1 MQNETE
7 WKPNPWPWT
16 KSRRVARERER
27 ERGHRANEM
36 THKRRATLFLTNIW
50 WQHET
55 GTHCVCTIRA
65 RIREAEAKIAQHIVQ
80 NLTLYYYIA
89 ILYVWSLPTT
99 GYERISSK
107 LLSLDSFCIF
117 AHSPGWFDLA
127 AVCCALRSSWYFF
140 CTDIF
145 FSPRSVSFVLRSFFS
160 LHRINSLFPFTYF
173 MVVLFC
179 LISCLFAVV
188 VDVVVFFAFIF
199 LCRLSLTGSTSRYT
213 ANSHSSALSAYNT
226 YATIIYY
233 HIGIWSD
240 QFAYA

>member
-1 MQNETE
+1 MFDHYQLLVTSAYHRSFFR
-7 WKPNPWPWT
+7 WILSAFLRILLVGSIWPLC
-16 KSRRVARERER
+16 VA
-27 ERGHRANEM
+27 
-36 THKRRATLFLTNIW
+36 
-50 WQHET
+50 
-55 GTHCVCTIRA
+55 
-65 RIREAEAKIAQHIVQ
+65 
-80 NLTLYYYIA
+80 LYA
-89 ILYVWSLPTT
+89 P
-99 GYERISSK
+99 
-107 LLSLDSFCIF
+107 LDIF
-117 AHSPGWFDLA
+117 SVPIF
-127 AVCCALRSSWYFF
+127 
-140 CTDIF
+140 F
-145 FSPRSVSFVLRSFFS
+145 FSPRFVSFVLRSFFS